1 MLLLSSATVSKKAGV
16 VIQEAGL
23 QEANSGIKRYPSE
36 LSNVETLE
44 IFDVLDESDSETEEI
59 SFPQTGVFIVVS
71 ILCPDTFDVDISEE
85 ELSRT
90 KSTPFYDLILYVFK
104 KTLTSC
110 DIAARVLLSGIINTL
125 SPGAGSFTL
134 SPKIK
139 SQSLVP
145 SLSQKLPAIEVL
157 LSELLLA
164 LCPDLNEDPH
174 AEATLVDLQAKIWEL
189 LGRSAKVNEKNK
201 DQKAVRTVLV
211 IMDHICTLLTTE
223 QLVPPVSE
231 HVFVSAWSHILNV
244 LFQGS
249 NVRAIPGE
257 LVPSASKSCR
267 SMVEEEF
274 GSMIKYNPGRKVD
287 MSIRVYVNLTWE
299 NEICIFEFKS
309 TRVSDA
315 TCQQQQ
321 RKSVRLNGAI
331 LLDLEKRGLDIARSY
346 PIIAEARGLVM
357 DFYTLRRYDDV
368 LGARRSMPSTS
379 SGVWLPSHQ
388 AQLKQF
394 LKSDSLHVLLAF
406 AEQIRRFA
414 LDVIDVF
421 ASSAVPSFPTTP
433 PMKPRILEPYIL
445 FTPSKSNKRPREEDL
460 EHA

>member
-1 MLLLSSATVSKKAGV
+1 TRGEAVAIPHLPQSFSSLNHGEMAKLALEKLEKA
-16 VIQEAGL
+16 
-23 QEANSGIKRYPSE
+23 
-36 LSNVETLE
+36 
-44 IFDVLDESDSETEEI
+44 DEI
-59 SFPQTGVFIVVS
+59 SKDA
-71 ILCPDTFDVDISEE
+71 L
-85 ELSRT
+85 
-90 KSTPFYDLILYVFK
+90 
-104 KTLTSC
+104 
-110 DIAARVLLSGIINTL
+110 VLLSGIINTL

-174 AEATLVDLQAKIWEL
+174 AEATLVDLQAEIWEL
-189 LGRSAKVNEKNK
+189 LGRSAKVNERNK

-257 LVPSASKSCR
+257 LVSSASKSCR

-274 GSMIKYNPGRKVD
+274 GSMIKYNSGRKVD
-287 MSIRVYVNLTWE
+287 MSIRVFVNLTWE

-368 LGARRSMPSTS
+368 LGAGRSMPSTS

-388 AQLKQF
+388 SQLKQF
-394 LKSDSLHVLLAF
+394 LKSDSFHVLLAF
-406 AEQIRRFA
+406 AVSE
-414 LDVIDVF
+414 
-421 ASSAVPSFPTTP
+421 
-433 PMKPRILEPYIL
+433 
-445 FTPSKSNKRPREEDL
+445 
-460 EHA
+460 